1 MLSWPCCAGSL
12 VGYEAWQCCGQGN
25 KVADSENADEDVE
38 VIATN
43 LGQPSPSGR
52 RSLSGYQPGDLETIV
67 KGEERF
73 IIAQNP
79 KRPAI
84 AEFLQA
90 LKDGGGVVNSPGADK
105 NEKFLDLL
113 DKHLPELRI
122 YSTGKIQTSPSVEE
136 IEGSAT
142 EYYRTVGALV
152 ALLSCYAVSN
162 GDSEFGLDAV
172 SKGARGPMS
181 LDQVPGKF
189 INMGSKPDQY
199 TEFCKTFAMGMDS
212 EEDWWAMF
220 VFLAV
225 HDVGKSDAFR
235 NAVNSTLPVAKRS
248 DDHDRALAVCLSD
261 RELKEKYL
269 PSVVRLSPKR
279 QEMLAAGFNTNFQLP
294 QLGQGEIAVINLRG
308 LLALPKDQLQD
319 GTLRNYLYHSI
330 FDIAGTSSNEKFIY
344 PLALVPVYMGFSTA
358 MKDLIER
365 LQATTKPD
373 EKAVYFDFLYTNFK
387 KAYPELEEK
396 VFAPLCESKIFRE
409 EVGLVVLR
417 ILALTRN
424 TYKNAKAVIDLCNST
439 TFANL
444 VQEMAGNPSPPGP
457 QVMLY
462 YAPDMLRMGLGEDL
476 TDESGANMK
485 EALLGMDS
493 LYRAARTELA
503 GIPPGDLQYQLNVQP
518 VVTGIKTEGKAW
530 TGGKQL
536 RETCAVM
543 KIQSNEM
550 KTEGILAFP
559 EFWI

>member
-1 MLSWPCCAGSL
+1 MLCGHRTVLSWPCCAGSL

-212 EEDWWAMF
+212 EEDWWA
-220 VFLAV
+220 
-225 HDVGKSDAFR
+225 
-235 NAVNSTLPVAKRS
+235 
-248 DDHDRALAVCLSD
+248 
-261 RELKEKYL
+261 
-269 PSVVRLSPKR
+269 
-279 QEMLAAGFNTNFQLP
+279 
-294 QLGQGEIAVINLRG
+294 
-308 LLALPKDQLQD
+308 
-319 GTLRNYLYHSI
+319 
-330 FDIAGTSSNEKFIY
+330 
-344 PLALVPVYMGFSTA
+344 
-358 MKDLIER
+358 
-365 LQATTKPD
+365 
-373 EKAVYFDFLYTNFK
+373 
-387 KAYPELEEK
+387 
-396 VFAPLCESKIFRE
+396 
-409 EVGLVVLR
+409 
-417 ILALTRN
+417 IL
-424 TYKNAKAVIDLCNST
+424 
-439 TFANL
+439 F
-444 VQEMAGNPSPPGP
+444 
-457 QVMLY
+457 
-462 YAPDMLRMGLGEDL
+462 
-476 TDESGANMK
+476 
-485 EALLGMDS
+485 
-493 LYRAARTELA
+493 
-503 GIPPGDLQYQLNVQP
+503 
-518 VVTGIKTEGKAW
+518 
-530 TGGKQL
+530 
-536 RETCAVM
+536 
-543 KIQSNEM
+543 
-550 KTEGILAFP
+550 F
-559 EFWI
+559 